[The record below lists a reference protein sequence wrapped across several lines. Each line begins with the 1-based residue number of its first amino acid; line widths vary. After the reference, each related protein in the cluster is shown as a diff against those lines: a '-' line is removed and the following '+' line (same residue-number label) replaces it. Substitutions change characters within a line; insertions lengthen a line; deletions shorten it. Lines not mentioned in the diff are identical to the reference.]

1 MADVA
6 RSIAI
11 KHYRMPLDVVQKSDL
26 SPVTI
31 ADQSIEGAL
40 RDLIRAHAPE
50 VAIIGEEMATE
61 GTGNQAVIIDPIV
74 GTKSFITGHPL
85 FGTLI
90 AFAENGMPVCGMIE
104 VPAMTERFYG
114 DPDGAWLDGHPIRVS
129 ACKSLNKARFY
140 TTSGDYFKDDEQR
153 AFEVVSRACGLRRF
167 GGDCYMY
174 GLLAAG
180 HCDLVIEVGLQTYDY
195 MALAPVVLGAGGVM
209 TDWDGAPLTLTS
221 DGRVIAAATPELHA
235 EVMAILHKS

>member
-50 VAIIGEEMATE
+50 VAIIGEEMANE
-61 GTGNQAVIIDPIV
+61 GTGNQAVIIDPID

-90 AFAENGMPVCGMIE
+90 AFAENGLRYDRSPGH
-104 VPAMTERFYG
+104 
-114 DPDGAWLDGHPIRVS
+114 DGTL
-129 ACKSLNKARFY
+129 
-140 TTSGDYFKDDEQR
+140 
-153 AFEVVSRACGLRRF
+153 LRRS
-167 GGDCYMY
+167 GR
-174 GLLAAG
+174 GLARWPSDPG
-180 HCDLVIEVGLQTYDY
+180 ERVQ
-195 MALAPVVLGAGGVM
+195 VL
-209 TDWDGAPLTLTS
+209 
-221 DGRVIAAATPELHA
+221 E
-235 EVMAILHKS
+235 